1 MSDPSPLG
9 YTVTLT
15 GMALVWVSVCWA
27 VARRRLAR
35 VVLLLVIV
43 ALLLSL
49 PVQVGMARGWERAR
63 QPTPAPVEST
73 PVCGPG
79 QIGPYQLDGHLMC
92 IPQDQA
98 G

>member
-1 MSDPSPLG
+1 VTSSEGFVNGVLASMGSVAVASLYFTARTRAGRIVGLVAIFLMVLASGFIVGAAATPSPG
-9 YTVTLT
+9 
-15 GMALVWVSVCWA
+15 
-27 VARRRLAR
+27 
-35 VVLLLVIV
+35 
-43 ALLLSL
+43 
-49 PVQVGMARGWERAR
+49 R